1 MENTT
6 SNTLENIKKCSC
18 SSRFP
23 RSSKVHGS
31 YKHRQKKIT
40 KKFPSIEANIVKSQ
54 SKAIKIKKTKREMEE
69 QIKSGA
75 ESFETNNDG
84 AA

>member
-1 MENTT
+1 MAAT
-6 SNTLENIKKCSC
+6 NID
-18 SSRFP
+18 
-23 RSSKVHGS
+23 
-31 YKHRQKKIT
+31 KKIT